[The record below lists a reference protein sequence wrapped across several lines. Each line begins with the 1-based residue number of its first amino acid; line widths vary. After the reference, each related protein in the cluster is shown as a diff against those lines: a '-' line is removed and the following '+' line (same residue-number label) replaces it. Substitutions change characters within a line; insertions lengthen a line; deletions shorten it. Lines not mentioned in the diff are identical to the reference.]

1 MKKKIFF
8 LLSYIAYK
16 NIKIIQQM
24 HASSCIL
31 WLQSKPF
38 SPFIH
43 VLGNILILMCIK

>member
-1 MKKKIFF
+1 MKKKKKI

-16 NIKIIQQM
+16 NIKIIQEM

-38 SPFIH
+38 SFADEIE
-43 VLGNILILMCIK
+43 IA